1 MQIYNSKK
9 IYLSIFLFG
18 FFLNDSLLSQDF
30 VIYQGL
36 NKDTLKYNGK
46 RASISGGLLLAG
58 ISMITLTID
67 EAYYQDNRV
76 KFQFAK
82 NIDGNLTWFDNRH
95 RAMDKFGHV
104 FSTSLFSQNIYFLSR
119 WSGYSNKTS
128 SVLASSI
135 SIGLLGAMEVW
146 DAHFES
152 WGFSVGDFIA
162 NVAGGV
168 YPVAQYNIPFLQN
181 IDYKMSYDFITE
193 KSPDHGIHDYENMT
207 FWLTVNP
214 RGLSDSKII
223 SWFPNW
229 INIAAGI
236 GLDSYNN
243 QKRDFFIAMDYNL
256 KRINTNSLLL
266 NHFIAFLDRFHFPA
280 PAIRISPDTI
290 YYGLY
295 F

>member
-1 MQIYNSKK
+1 MK
-9 IYLSIFLFG
+9 IFNLLKIFLFTLFIG
-18 FFLNDSLLSQDF
+18 LILNNTILSQELS
-30 VIYQGL
+30 IYRIL
-36 NKDTLKYNGK
+36 KEDTLQFNGT
-46 RASISGGLLLAG
+46 RASISGGLLLA
-58 ISMITLTID
+58 SVSTITLTID

-76 KFQFAK
+76 KFRFAK
-82 NIDGNLTWFDNRH
+82 DLDGNLTWFDNRH

-128 SVLASSI
+128 SILASSI

-152 WGFSVGDFIA
+152 WGFSVGDFVA
-162 NVAGGV
+162 NVAGGI
-168 YPVAQYNIPFLQN
+168 YPVAQHNISLLQN
-181 IDYKMSYDFITE
+181 IDYKMSYNFMTE

-223 SWFPNW
+223 NWFPSW
-229 INIAAGI
+229 INIACGI
-236 GLDSYNN
+236 GLDSYHN
-243 QKRDFFIAMDYNL
+243 QKRDFFIGLDYNL
-256 KRINTNSLLL
+256 KRINSESLLL
-266 NHFIAFLDRFHFPA
+266 NQFIAFLDRFHFPA